1 MHFGR
6 FLRHIAMHPAR
17 AGRAFPPRVMDAIQA
32 EIRAQEQ
39 SHRGEILFVVEAE
52 LSTWQLWHDVRLR
65 ERAREVFALRGAWN
79 TEENNGILI
88 YVLLAESAVEIVADR
103 GIAKRVDESQWRG
116 VCDDMQRAFAECRY
130 QEGAV
135 AGVRG
140 VAALL
145 EREFPGAPRHANELP
160 DRPVL
165 I

>member
-6 FLRHIAMHPAR
+6 FLRHIVMHPAR
-17 AGRAFPPRVMDAIQA
+17 AAKAFPPRVMDAIQA
-32 EIRAQEQ
+32 EIRAQE
-39 SHRGEILFVVEAE
+39 STHRGEILFVVEAE
-52 LSTWQLWHDVRLR
+52 LSTWQLWHDVRPR

-88 YVLLAESAVEIVADR
+88 YVLLAERAVEIVADR
-103 GIAKRVDESQWRG
+103 GIARRVDDGQWRG
-116 VCDDMQRAFAECRY
+116 VCEEMQRQFAAGKF

-145 EREFPGAPRHANELP
+145 EREFPGAPGHANELP
-160 DRPVL
+160 DRPAL